1 MLIKDR
7 PQSSW
12 QREYGQ
18 LFKSLLHW
26 ASRQPSA
33 LFLLEAESGQKL
45 TYEQALAAVDTFQR
59 VLGEEPRRIALM
71 LPGGII
77 NAVCWLSVL
86 NGGHHLIPLSPAAT
100 AREKAAIGR
109 RYQPDVLI
117 VEQEVDAD
125 GFGCPGAM
133 VLTRCQ
139 CEALLARAS
148 YVALVETQE
157 GSVHLT
163 TSGST
168 GKPKGVVLRE
178 QQIAWSATQVCE
190 SHQLTPSDR
199 GLTVL
204 PFFHINAP
212 VVSLCASLLAGSSL
226 VIARRFSSSQFW
238 SWIELYQITWA
249 SVVPTIVAMLLETE
263 KPAFL
268 SGSLRF
274 LRTGSAA
281 LPAANLSAFEDR
293 FGIPL
298 IETYGL
304 SEAASQIVANPLP
317 PAVHKPGSAG
327 KATGVALRICSVLT
341 ETGMSVLRD
350 VPAGEVGEI
359 CIAGPG
365 VIEAYEDNE
374 GPAAFQDGWFRT
386 GDLGY
391 LDRDGYLFI
400 QGRLR
405 EVINRGGENIAPR
418 EIEEVLQNYP
428 AVREAAVVGRPDA
441 IYGEQVV
448 AYLTVRTLWDET
460 GAEQLQRYLAQHL
473 AAPKIPVELIVL
485 EQLPRNA
492 TGKIDRYTLRARER
506 ARFAEKMDIY
516 KQKTSS

>member
-1 MLIKDR
+1 
-7 PQSSW
+7 
-12 QREYGQ
+12 
-18 LFKSLLHW
+18 
-26 ASRQPSA
+26 
-33 LFLLEAESGQKL
+33 
-45 TYEQALAAVDTFQR
+45 
-59 VLGEEPRRIALM
+59 
-71 LPGGII
+71 
-77 NAVCWLSVL
+77 
-86 NGGHHLIPLSPAAT
+86 
-100 AREKAAIGR
+100 
-109 RYQPDVLI
+109 
-117 VEQEVDAD
+117 
-125 GFGCPGAM
+125 
-133 VLTRCQ
+133 
-139 CEALLARAS
+139 
-148 YVALVETQE
+148 
-157 GSVHLT
+157 
-163 TSGST
+163 
-168 GKPKGVVLRE
+168 
-178 QQIAWSATQVCE
+178 
-190 SHQLTPSDR
+190 
-199 GLTVL
+199 
-204 PFFHINAP
+204 
-212 VVSLCASLLAGSSL
+212 
-226 VIARRFSSSQFW
+226 
-238 SWIELYQITWA
+238 
-249 SVVPTIVAMLLETE
+249 
-263 KPAFL
+263 
-268 SGSLRF
+268 GSLRF

-418 EIEEVLQNYP
+418 EVEEVLQSYP
-428 AVREAAVVGRPDA
+428 VVREAAVVGRPDA

-506 ARFAEKMDIY
+506 AWFAEKMDIY